1 MRISTITDLTFAT
14 GVDVFEGDIKQS
26 NSVQHRSLMFLF
38 DNEFQHFL
46 RKMLDT
52 AVSTE
57 SSDVNEMSIS
67 SLDSKPPT
75 ELTRHVPILEL
86 SALHFFDVLLHYSV
100 DEVTLKDWTDK

>member
-1 MRISTITDLTFAT
+1 MNPMMSTTTDLTFAT

-26 NSVQHRSLMFLF
+26 NSVHRSLMFLF

-57 SSDVNEMSIS
+57 SSTGLIWGGGKMKFRN
-67 SLDSKPPT
+67 
-75 ELTRHVPILEL
+75 
-86 SALHFFDVLLHYSV
+86 
-100 DEVTLKDWTDK
+100 LKKLYVSF